1 VSSQIKRKITLSH
14 MKCPKCKKKME
25 VRSQGMTDYEWYH
38 DYFCDTCNVVRVKSI
53 KLTKKK
59 EHTNA

>member
-1 VSSQIKRKITLSH
+1 